1 MSQARASLN
10 LILLVDATLNHLR
23 RIKVYSFWI
32 DGGWEGQGSGVPS
45 VTELLSGENTLKSP
59 TTDIIECQF
68 NRIKNYLGAQNPG
81 HACDNFSM

>member
-23 RIKVYSFWI
+23 GIKVYSFWI
-32 DGGWEGQGSGVPS
+32 YGGWEGQGSGVPS

-68 NRIKNYLGAQNPG
+68 NRIKNYLGAQNLG
-81 HACDNFSM
+81 HARENFSM